1 MLPCS
6 QRVICYYKLHAT
18 TLPKS
23 VLLQQRTT
31 FQAWATRARFSGS
44 GGGRELNR
52 PFFTRSGSPLSTTV
66 IPPKPPNIFIENSN
80 SQTGNARN
88 QTTLSA
94 SPKPEQL
101 HEYTIHTSTYSWL
114 AGYHENSAYQTHCN
128 IVGSASHPTST
139 KWRYACNAQM
149 EPVTIYTQRAEPES
163 NKKGHWPANN
173 APPCTVW

>member
-1 MLPCS
+1 M
-6 QRVICYYKLHAT
+6 RAT
-18 TLPKS
+18 NS
-23 VLLQQRTT
+23 LQ
-31 FQAWATRARFSGS
+31 AT
-44 GGGRELNR
+44 
-52 PFFTRSGSPLSTTV
+52 TRSGSPLSATV
-66 IPPKPPNIFIENSN
+66 IPPKPPTIFIENSN

-88 QTTLSA
+88 QTTLST

-114 AGYHENSAYQTHCN
+114 AGHHENSAYQTHCN

-163 NKKGHWPANN
+163 NQKKGTLACQQRSALHCLVILRNGI
-173 APPCTVW
+173 